1 MRFDPSDVLVPTAP
15 SVTDPAS
22 SITSSTRQTSSDFS
36 VNSLLTPSPPPAQQ
50 QQQRPPSVPSD
61 MPPHLPTTTTT
72 TQTASP
78 PMAAAFP
85 GIYGQWA
92 AALAAASSPMMHH
105 LPSQFFPKLPG
116 MGLGHG
122 EDPRVAPRM
131 PDDDG
136 ITDDPKVTLE
146 SKDLWT
152 KFHGLG
158 TEMVITK
165 SGR

>member
-1 MRFDPSDVLVPTAP
+1 MRFDPADVLVPSAP

-50 QQQRPPSVPSD
+50 QRPLSVPSD

-72 TQTASP
+72 PPAASP

-116 MGLGHG
+116 MGRGHG
-122 EDPRVAPRM
+122 EDPRMAPRM

>member
-1 MRFDPSDVLVPTAP
+1 MRFDPADVVVSKA
-15 SVTDPAS
+15 
-22 SITSSTRQTSSDFS
+22 TSNNDTTQTFSTRQTSSDFS
-36 VNSLLTPSPPPAQQ
+36 VNSLLTPSPPPPTSSQPPQHQHQQ
-50 QQQRPPSVPSD
+50 HSPT
-61 MPPHLPTTTTT
+61 LPTAGPT
-72 TQTASP
+72 SP
-78 PMAAAFP
+78 GLAPSPAMAAAAALFP

-92 AALAAASSPMMHH
+92 AAVSPMMQH

-116 MGLGHG
+116 MYVGPM
-122 EDPRVAPRM
+122 EPPRI

-136 ITDDPKVTLE
+136 VTDDPKVTLE
-146 SKDLWT
+146 AKDLWT

>member
-1 MRFDPSDVLVPTAP
+1 MRFDPADVLVPSAP

-50 QQQRPPSVPSD
+50 QRPPSVPSD
-61 MPPHLPTTTTT
+61 IPPHLPTTTTT
-72 TQTASP
+72 PPAASP